1 MAVEFTEITAAQVAS
16 TANATTYAS
25 GSFTPLVNRL
35 YLLGVVHSDAAPE
48 ATVPTVATTTGLA
61 FVQIGSSIVFDT
73 IASNVHRLTIFR
85 ALKTSGLGA
94 GTYTITLGDAGT
106 GATGILLE
114 SNNQINTTGTD
125 GSGAIG
131 TTWTNNGDASANP
144 TVTIAALANNNNG
157 IVAFFGSDDAT
168 APTAPAGWTVHGD
181 PNYNSPA
188 TGGFA
193 MSRGGHSGS
202 NTVSCTL
209 TSSDWAAHAIE
220 VVSTDTNTF
229 YPSQAPNRFPVQVPG
244 QHKVITYGHIPGKA
258 T

>member
-1 MAVEFTEITAAQVAS
+1 MAIVVTEITAAAVAS
-16 TANATTYAS
+16 TTNATTYAS
-25 GSFTPLVNRL
+25 ASFTPVVNRL
-35 YLLGVVHSDAAPE
+35 YLLGVVHSDTAPE

-85 ALKTSGLGA
+85 ALKTSGLSA

-114 SNNQINTTGTD
+114 VQGMNTGGTD

-157 IVAFFGSDDAT
+157 IVAFFGSDIAT
-168 APTAPAGWTVHGD
+168 APTAPAGWDTWSD
-181 PNYNSPA
+181 PNYNTPA

-209 TSSDWAAHAIE
+209 STSDWAAFALE
-220 VVSTDTNTF
+220 VVSADTNTF
-229 YPSQAPNRFPVQVPG
+229 YPSQGPSRFPAQVPG
-244 QHKVITYGHIPGKA
+244 KHKVIPYGHMPGKL
-258 T
+258 